1 MTFPWFIWGFPLLDP
16 TIWVL
21 FFFPL
26 WWKGNYSPLPQQLPQ
41 CFRDHSA
48 SFRDAHLTYNPSASF
63 CDLVFLVF
71 ASATTAPLRFQGFWL
86 WSVSVPFILACWAFI
101 CFLFG
106 LFLLLAYVR
115 LSWAWTL
122 WGHRQGVPLFGHVF
136 LPRCF
141 RKASARLP
149 RNTEAKPN
157 PHNVEYQNQIPIQDM
172 ETELHQDSILSA
184 VFYQHPLP
192 QPSAKDI
199 LPRSFRGLNPV
210 RFLMN
215 NYHRKP
221 LHKNAKKR
229 TKLIWGFE
237 VVFSVAA

>member
-21 FFFPL
+21 FFSLL

-106 LFLLLAYVR
+106 LFLLLATFVCLVLGLCEGIGREY
-115 LSWAWTL
+115 
-122 WGHRQGVPLFGHVF
+122 
-136 LPRCF
+136 RC
-141 RKASARLP
+141 LG
-149 RNTEAKPN
+149 
-157 PHNVEYQNQIPIQDM
+157 M
-172 ETELHQDSILSA
+172 C
-184 VFYQHPLP
+184 
-192 QPSAKDI
+192 
-199 LPRSFRGLNPV
+199 SFRGAS
-210 RFLMN
+210 
-215 NYHRKP
+215 
-221 LHKNAKKR
+221 AKLPR
-229 TKLIWGFE
+229 GFRE
-237 VVFSVAA
+237 TPKQNQTHTT